1 MEYFKN
7 LFMERGLKSIYAA
20 YLSGGIMVLILIF
33 LCIAINLIIKKAI
46 LKLLTRYIKSTKHKW
61 DNIMLKRQVFARLA
75 HVVPAIVVYNFA
87 PVFRYYEIFIKR
99 ITLTYIFII
108 AILVLN
114 AVLDSVNEIYQFYP
128 ISRVRP
134 LKGLIQVVKI
144 GIYIVAG
151 IIIVANLM
159 GQSPLALLS
168 GIGALTAIFS
178 LVFKDSILGFVA
190 GIQLTSNNMLQIGD
204 WIEMEKYGAD
214 GEVAEITLNTVK
226 VQNFD
231 KTIVTIPAYALVSD
245 SFKNWRGM
253 EESGGR
259 RIKRAIYI
267 DTTSIGFC
275 TGEMIEKFKQ
285 IRYLKDYIIKKD
297 EELKKYNE
305 ENGTADDLPINGRHL
320 TNIGSFRIY
329 IQNYIENYPGIHKG
343 MAHIVRQLPPGEFG
357 LPLEIYAF
365 TRYTDWVN
373 YENLQADL
381 FDHILSVAPEFGLRI
396 FQNPTGQDLR
406 MWGGP
411 EGRY

>member
-7 LFMERGLKSIYAA
+7 LFVDRGLKPIYAV
-20 YLSGGIMVLILIF
+20 YLSGAIMAVILVI
-33 LCIAINLIIKKAI
+33 LCIVINLITKKII
-46 LKLLTRYIKSTKHKW
+46 LKLLTRYIGGTKYKW
-61 DNIMLKRQVFARLA
+61 DNIMLNRQVFHRLA
-75 HVVPAIVVYNFA
+75 LILPGVVVYNFA
-87 PVFRYYEIFIKR
+87 PVFQHYEVFIKR
-99 ITLTYIFII
+99 VTLTYIFIV

-114 AVLDSVNEIYQFYP
+114 AVLDSINEIYQFYP

-134 LKGLIQVVKI
+134 MKGLIQVVKI
-144 GIYIVAG
+144 VIYIVAG
-151 IIIVANLM
+151 IIIVANMM

-168 GIGALTAIFS
+168 GIGALTAVFS

-190 GIQLTSNNMLQIGD
+190 GIQLTSNNMLRIGD

-214 GEVAEITLNTVK
+214 GEVVEITLNTVK

-231 KTIVTIPAYALVSD
+231 HTIITIPAYALVSD

-253 EESGGR
+253 TESGGR

-275 TGEMIEKFKQ
+275 TEEMLEKFKQ
-285 IRYLKDYIIKKD
+285 IRYLREYMLKK
-297 EELKKYNE
+297 EAEINKYNE
-305 ENGTADDLPINGRHL
+305 EHGTENDLPINGMHL

-329 IQNYIENYPGIHKG
+329 ISNYIENCPGIHKG
-343 MAHIVRQLPPGEFG
+343 MSRIVRQLPPGEFG

-365 TRYTDWVN
+365 TKYTDWVS
-373 YENLQADL
+373 YENLQADI
-381 FDHILSVAPEFGLRI
+381 FDHILSVAAEFGLRI

-406 MWGGP
+406 MWG
-411 EGRY
+411 RH